1 MMDAKEFLSRAFFLE
16 QRIQSKQ
23 EQIAA
28 LRSLASR
35 VTISYGNEPVSHT
48 RDVTSMQD
56 TVAKILEAESEL
68 NRQIDELVDVKLE
81 IGRVIDRVENI
92 QFRLILEK
100 RYLLFRPWDEIG
112 EEMGYSA
119 RWVQIKRREAL
130 NAVQEIL
137 DRMEG

>member
-1 MMDAKEFLSRAFFLE
+1 MDAKEFLSRAFFLE

-48 RDVTSMQD
+48 RYVTSMQD
-56 TVAKILEAESEL
+56 TVEKILEAESEL

-100 RYLLFRPWDEIG
+100 RYLLFRPWDDIG
-112 EEMGYSA
+112 DEMGYSA

-130 NAVQEIL
+130 RAVQEIL

>member
-1 MMDAKEFLSRAFFLE
+1 MDAKEFLSRAFFLE

-48 RDVTSMQD
+48 RNVTSLQD
-56 TVAKILEAESEL
+56 TVEKILEAENEL
-68 NRQIDELVDVKLE
+68 NRQIDTLVDTKLE

-100 RYLLFRPWDEIG
+100 RYLLFRQWDDIG

-119 RWVQIKRREAL
+119 RWLQIRHHEAL
-130 NAVQEIL
+130 DEVQEIL

>member
-1 MMDAKEFLSRAFFLE
+1 MDAKEFLSRAFFLE

-48 RDVTSMQD
+48 RNVTSLQD
-56 TVAKILEAESEL
+56 TVEKILEAENEL
-68 NRQIDELVDVKLE
+68 NRQIDTLVDTKLE

-100 RYLLFRPWDEIG
+100 RYLLFRQWDDIG

-119 RWVQIKRREAL
+119 RWLQIRHREAL

>member
-1 MMDAKEFLSRAFFLE
+1 MDAKEFLSRAFFLE

-48 RDVTSMQD
+48 SNVTSLQD
-56 TVAKILEAESEL
+56 TVEKILEAENEL
-68 NRQIDELVDVKLE
+68 NRQIDTLVDTKLE

-100 RYLLFRPWDEIG
+100 RYLLFRPWDDIG
-112 EEMGYSA
+112 EEMGYSV
-119 RWVQIKRREAL
+119 RWMQIKRREAL